1 MAKKHRNKRR
11 NYEKEFKSLK
21 FTNDYMF
28 SRVNETHPNISKGI
42 IKVVTK
48 IELDKYQLLKSQY
61 ILNNHFDAKSVRY
74 DVFVK
79 SLKKHFDIEMQTVED
94 KDIVKRAR
102 YYASTMD
109 TDSLAKGKKYK
120 DLPDSIIIFI
130 CLYDP
135 FPPFNKPIYVEKG
148 RLFSEEK
155 DISDKTKYDNGCVK
169 IYVNTKADLNL
180 VEDEDLKAL
189 LLYLNTGEVSNE
201 FTQEIAQGL
210 EETRNSKKEVRRYMT
225 LQSVIDEKVE
235 IAKQEGMEKGMSKGL
250 AQGRQEGLSKGRALE
265 KADFIRAMFKDGL
278 AIEQIARISNISVS
292 KVKKII
298 SFKSKS

>member
-1 MAKKHRNKRR
+1 MAKRHRQKRR
-11 NYEKEFKSLK
+11 NYEKEFKSLT

-28 SRVNETHPNISKGI
+28 SRVNETHPNISKGKI
-42 IKVVTK
+42 RIVTK
-48 IELDKYQLLKSQY
+48 IELTKYQLLKSQY
-61 ILNNHFDAKSVRY
+61 VLNNHFDAKSVRY

-79 SLKKHFDIEMQTVED
+79 SLKKHFDIEMQTIKD
-94 KDIVKRAR
+94 KDIIKRAR

-109 TDSLAKGKKYK
+109 TDSLTKGKKYK

-148 RLFSEEK
+148 RLFTEEK
-155 DISDKTKYDNGCVK
+155 DISEEAKYDNGCVK

-180 VEDEDLKAL
+180 IEDEDLKAL
-189 LLYLNTGEVSNE
+189 LLYLNTGEVTDE
-201 FTQEIAQGL
+201 FTKEIAQGL
-210 EETRNSKKEVRRYMT
+210 DETRNSKKEVRRYMT

-235 IAKQEGMEKGMSKGL
+235 VAKQ
-250 AQGRQEGLSKGRALE
+250 QGRQEGLSKGRIEGE
-265 KADFIRAMFKDGL
+265 KKAQANFITAMYKKGI
-278 AIEQIARISNISVS
+278 AISEIASIANMSID

-298 SFKSKS
+298 SSKVRN

>member
-1 MAKKHRNKRR
+1 MAKKHGNKRR

-28 SRVNETHPNISKGI
+28 SRVNETHPNISKGMI
-42 IKVVTK
+42 RIVTK
-48 IELDKYQLLKSQY
+48 IELGKYQLLKSQY

-79 SLKKHFDIEMQTVED
+79 SLKKHFDIEMQTVKD
-94 KDIVKRAR
+94 KNIVKRAR

-109 TDSLAKGKKYK
+109 TDSLTKGKKYK

-155 DISDKTKYDNGCVK
+155 DISEETKYNNGCVK
-169 IYVNTKADLNL
+169 IYVNTKADLDL
-180 VEDEDLKAL
+180 IEDEDLKAL
-189 LLYLNTGEVSNE
+189 LLYLNTGEVTDE

-210 EETRNSKKEVRRYMT
+210 DETRNSKKEVRRYMT
-225 LQSVIDEKVE
+225 LQSVIDEKIEV
-235 IAKQEGMEKGMSKGL
+235 AKQQGRQEGMKKGISKGL
-250 AQGRQEGLSKGRALE
+250 AQGRNQERE
-265 KADFIRAMFKDGL
+265 DFIYAMFKDGL
-278 AIEQIARISNISVS
+278 SIEQISRIANISID

-298 SFKSKS
+298 ASKTRN

>member
-28 SRVNETHPNISKGI
+28 SRVNETHPNISKGMI
-42 IKVVTK
+42 RIVTK

-79 SLKKHFDIEMQTVED
+79 SLKKHFDIEMQTVKD
-94 KDIVKRAR
+94 KNIVKRAR

-109 TDSLAKGKKYK
+109 TDSLTKGKKYK

-155 DISDKTKYDNGCVK
+155 DISEETKYNNGCVK
-169 IYVNTKADLNL
+169 IYVNTKADLDL
-180 VEDEDLKAL
+180 IEDEDLKAL
-189 LLYLNTGEVSNE
+189 LLYLNTGEVTDE

-210 EETRNSKKEVRRYMT
+210 DETRNSKKEVRRYMT

-235 IAKQEGMEKGMSKGL
+235 VAKQ
-250 AQGRQEGLSKGRALE
+250 QGRQEGMKKGISKGKDQEQANLVY
-265 KADFIRAMFKDGL
+265 AMFKDGIS
-278 AIEQIARISNISVS
+278 IEQIARISHISIS
-292 KVKKII
+292 KVNKII
-298 SFKSKS
+298 SSKSKS

>member
-28 SRVNETHPNISKGI
+28 SRVNETHPNISKGMI
-42 IKVVTK
+42 RIVTK

-79 SLKKHFDIEMQTVED
+79 SLKKHFDIEMQTVKD
-94 KDIVKRAR
+94 KNIVKRAR

-109 TDSLAKGKKYK
+109 TDSLTKGKKYK

-155 DISDKTKYDNGCVK
+155 DISEETKYNNGCVK

-180 VEDEDLKAL
+180 IEDEDLKAL
-189 LLYLNTGEVSNE
+189 LLYLNTGEVTDE

-210 EETRNSKKEVRRYMT
+210 DETRNSKKEVRRYMT

-235 IAKQEGMEKGMSKGL
+235 VAKQ
-250 AQGRQEGLSKGRALE
+250 QGRQEGMKKGISKGRLE
-265 KADFIRAMFKDGL
+265 GEKNAQANFIFAMYKKG
-278 AIEQIARISNISVS
+278 IELSEIASIANMSID
-292 KVKKII
+292 KVEKII
-298 SFKSKS
+298 SSRNKTA

>member
-1 MAKKHRNKRR
+1 MAKRHRQKRR
-11 NYEKEFKSLK
+11 NYEKEFKSLT

-28 SRVNETHPNISKGI
+28 SRVNETHPNISKGKI
-42 IKVVTK
+42 RIVTK
-48 IELDKYQLLKSQY
+48 IELTKYQLLKSQY
-61 ILNNHFDAKSVRY
+61 VVNNHFDAKSVRY

-79 SLKKHFDIEMQTVED
+79 SLKKHFDIEMQTVKD
-94 KDIVKRAR
+94 KDIIKRAR

-109 TDSLAKGKKYK
+109 TDSLTKGKKYK

-148 RLFSEEK
+148 RLFTEEK
-155 DISDKTKYDNGCVK
+155 DISEEAKYDNGCVK

-180 VEDEDLKAL
+180 IEDEDLKAL
-189 LLYLNTGEVSNE
+189 LLYLNTGKVTDE
-201 FTQEIAQGL
+201 FTKEIAQGL
-210 EETRNSKKEVRRYMT
+210 DETRNSKKEVRRYMT

-235 IAKQEGMEKGMSKGL
+235 VAKQEGRNEE
-250 AQGRQEGLSKGRALE
+250 R
-265 KADFIRAMFKDGL
+265 ADFIYAMFKDGIS
-278 AIEQIARISNISVS
+278 IEQIARISNISFA

-298 SFKSKS
+298 SSKTKN

>member
-28 SRVNETHPNISKGI
+28 SRVNETHPNISKGMI
-42 IKVVTK
+42 RIVTK

-74 DVFVK
+74 NVFVK
-79 SLKKHFDIEMQTVED
+79 SLKKHFDIEMQTVKD
-94 KDIVKRAR
+94 KNIVKRAR

-109 TDSLAKGKKYK
+109 TDSLTKGKKYK

-155 DISDKTKYDNGCVK
+155 DISEETKYNNGCVK

-180 VEDEDLKAL
+180 IEDEDLKAL
-189 LLYLNTGEVSNE
+189 LLYLNTGEVTDE

-210 EETRNSKKEVRRYMT
+210 DETRNSKKEVRRYMT
-225 LQSVIDEKVE
+225 LQSVIDEKIEV
-235 IAKQEGMEKGMSKGL
+235 AKQQGRQEGMKKGISKGL
-250 AQGRQEGLSKGRALE
+250 AQGRNQERE
-265 KADFIRAMFKDGL
+265 DFIYAMFKDGL
-278 AIEQIARISNISVS
+278 SIEQISRIANISID

-298 SFKSKS
+298 ASKTRN

>member
-1 MAKKHRNKRR
+1 MAKRHRQKRR
-11 NYEKEFKSLK
+11 NYEKEFKSLT

-28 SRVNETHPNISKGI
+28 SRVNETHPNISKGMI
-42 IKVVTK
+42 RIVTK
-48 IELDKYQLLKSQY
+48 IELEKYQLLKSQY
-61 ILNNHFDAKSVRY
+61 VVNNHFDAKSVRY

-79 SLKKHFDIEMQTVED
+79 SLKKHFDIEMQTVKD
-94 KDIVKRAR
+94 KDIIKRAR

-109 TDSLAKGKKYK
+109 TDSLTKGKKYK

-148 RLFSEEK
+148 RLFTDEK
-155 DISDKTKYDNGCVK
+155 DISGEAKYDNGCVK

-180 VEDEDLKAL
+180 IEDEDLKAL
-189 LLYLNTGEVSNE
+189 LLYLNTGEVTDE
-201 FTQEIAQGL
+201 FTKEIAQGL
-210 EETRNSKKEVRRYMT
+210 DETRNSKKEVRRYMT

-235 IAKQEGMEKGMSKGL
+235 VAKQQGKQEGRNEERVNFIVAMYKKGIDIS
-250 AQGRQEGLSKGRALE
+250 E
-265 KADFIRAMFKDGL
+265 
-278 AIEQIARISNISVS
+278 IASIANISIN

-298 SFKSKS
+298 SSKTKIA